1 MIGERKT
8 ASCELNQRSA
18 NKPFLVGDTREKLFR
33 YDFELSE
40 SAQKMCL
47 YSKPDLAQLGSPMIV
62 FGSMHQPTDY
72 TNQALVECGRP
83 HSLWNCLLM
92 AHTSQHL
99 TFPSTLYSIPYQTT
113 LSSPLYPKLHEML
126 DSEFHENVNAFPSG
140 SRETKPRGRCRFE
153 LGQFLQN
160 FDVNSQPTGS
170 SLM

>member
-1 MIGERKT
+1 MIGKRKT

-99 TFPSTLYSIPYQTT
+99 TFPSTLY
-113 LSSPLYPKLHEML
+113 H
-126 DSEFHENVNAFPSG
+126 
-140 SRETKPRGRCRFE
+140 TKPHSLHPFTQNCMKCWIQSSMKMWTRFQVVLEKLSRGGVVDLNWGSFCKI
-153 LGQFLQN
+153 LMST
-160 FDVNSQPTGS
+160 VNPPGPP
-170 SLM
+170 